1 MADKKF
7 GWESGGEIMVNGI
20 TLNANSYNYSGLVSG
35 GQGKLYVPVN
45 PSNVIYAHF
54 DHVTG
59 IAAKPDQKGV
69 SISKIQILNSLL
81 NQLISMKSEPKLDVE
96 TEKMSDSQLDA
107 LIQSTQT
114 KIQTNIQIAEAT
126 GYGLA
131 GAVPAPGAVF
141 SLDA

>member
-1 MADKKF
+1 
-7 GWESGGEIMVNGI
+7 MVNGI
-20 TLNANSYNYSGLVSG
+20 SLNASNFNYSGVVASSG
-35 GQGKLYVPVN
+35 HGKLYVPV
-45 PSNVIYAHF
+45 SQQNVIYAHF

-59 IAAKPDQKGV
+59 VVAKPNQQGV

-81 NQLISMKSEPKLDVE
+81 NQLISMKNQPKLDVK
-96 TEKMSDSQLDA
+96 TEEMNESQLDA

-114 KIQTNIQIAEAT
+114 KIQTQVQVAQAT

-131 GAVPAPGAVF
+131 GVAPQTGAVF

>member
-1 MADKKF
+1 
-7 GWESGGEIMVNGI
+7 MVNGVS
-20 TLNANSYNYSGLVSG
+20 LNANSYNYSGVVSG
-35 GQGKLYVPVN
+35 GQGKLYVPVAER
-45 PSNVIYAHF
+45 NVIYAHF

-59 IAAKPDQKGV
+59 VAAKPNQQGV

-81 NQLISMKSEPKLDVE
+81 NQLISMKSQPKPNVSPENMD
-96 TEKMSDSQLDA
+96 DSQLDA
-107 LIQSTQT
+107 LIQSTQS

-131 GAVPAPGAVF
+131 GAAPQAGAMF

>member
-1 MADKKF
+1 
-7 GWESGGEIMVNGI
+7 MVNGI
-20 TLNANSYNYSGLVSG
+20 SLNASSFNYSGVVASS
-35 GQGKLYVPVN
+35 GQGKLYVPV
-45 PSNVIYAHF
+45 SQQNVIYAHF

-59 IAAKPDQKGV
+59 VAAKPNQQGV

-81 NQLISMKSEPKLDVE
+81 NQLISMKNQPKVNVSPENMD
-96 TEKMSDSQLDA
+96 DSQLDA

-114 KIQTNIQIAEAT
+114 KIQTQVQVAQAT

-131 GAVPAPGAVF
+131 GAAPQAGAVF